1 MNFMSRQ
8 LLILVMLC
16 GCAGCAT
23 HEHPLVAPAGPA
35 FDAALIGDWITAA
48 NEGSVQLH
56 FEPDGS
62 AGRLDA
68 TFDEPG
74 KDREVDHF
82 RVITARIEQLDYA
95 SLAPISGKDPADP
108 PSWMLA
114 RYTLTPSGVLAI
126 EIEDAE
132 FFDAAVKNGDL
143 PGVVKK
149 ERELFN
155 ARTVREAATEQELRE
170 FVRVNSSLIFNGTRV
185 VEFRR
190 MAD

>member
-1 MNFMSRQ
+1 VSRQ
-8 LLILVMLC
+8 LLILVLLC

-35 FDAALIGDWITAA
+35 FDAALIGDWITVA

-56 FEPDGS
+56 FEPEGT

-68 TFDEPG
+68 TFDETG
-74 KDREVDHF
+74 KDREVEHF
-82 RVITARIEQLDYA
+82 HVITARIEQLDYA
-95 SLAPISGKDPADP
+95 SLSPFREKETDDSPL
-108 PSWMLA
+108 WMLA

-185 VEFRR
+185 IEFRR
-190 MAD
+190 VGH